1 MDNSAIEETAN
12 LLVKLIQ
19 SKCVNPPGNEMRS
32 IKTIE
37 AFLTAKGI
45 DCQVF
50 ESAPDRGN
58 LVAKIKGNGQGPR
71 LMFGPSHVDVVPV
84 ENPDDWTVDPFSGEI
99 KDGEIW
105 GRGALDMLLI
115 VATQVQAFAKLH
127 EEGFQPKGE
136 LTLLVVADEEAGG
149 HYGAEWMVKNHWE
162 LIQTDFAVTE
172 FGGASIVPG
181 KFFLTV
187 GEKGA
192 TPKRITFK
200 GTPGHGSMPY
210 GSDNAVNKAARAI
223 DLLTDY
229 CDSKIPLNTEYLSYL
244 IKGLD
249 RGFLARLMITNK
261 ILLPFTLKRLNKKNP
276 EMAKL
281 VHSLSRMTISAN
293 MVQGGVKINVIPTTA
308 SIDLDIRTLPGQD
321 DTYVTSHLKQALG
334 DLANDAEIEPFI
346 SDSGGGGGI
355 MSYGN
360 ASPAESEFVSTMER
374 VIQKELPN
382 TKLVPFMVM
391 GATDARFLREKG
403 VEAYGFALFDPEVS
417 MDQLIKLV
425 HGTNERVSLKTV
437 ELSLRAYYNLAKE
450 LLA

>member
-115 VATQVQAFAKLH
+115 VATQVQAFAK
-127 EEGFQPKGE
+127 GE

-249 RGFLARLMITNK
+249 RGF
-261 ILLPFTLKRLNKKNP
+261 
-276 EMAKL
+276 
-281 VHSLSRMTISAN
+281 
-293 MVQGGVKINVIPTTA
+293 
-308 SIDLDIRTLPGQD
+308 
-321 DTYVTSHLKQALG
+321 
-334 DLANDAEIEPFI
+334 
-346 SDSGGGGGI
+346 
-355 MSYGN
+355 
-360 ASPAESEFVSTMER
+360 
-374 VIQKELPN
+374 
-382 TKLVPFMVM
+382 
-391 GATDARFLREKG
+391 
-403 VEAYGFALFDPEVS
+403 
-417 MDQLIKLV
+417 
-425 HGTNERVSLKTV
+425 
-437 ELSLRAYYNLAKE
+437 
-450 LLA
+450 

>member
-1 MDNSAIEETAN
+1 MDDSTIEETAN

-19 SKCVNPPGNEMRS
+19 NKCVNPPGNEMRS

-37 AFLTAKGI
+37 AFLTEKSI
-45 DCQVF
+45 DCQIF

-58 LVAKIKGNGQGPR
+58 LVAKIEGNGQGPR

-84 ENPDDWTVDPFSGEI
+84 ENPDDWDVDPFSGKI
-99 KDGEIW
+99 KDEEVW
-105 GRGALDMLLI
+105 GRGALDMLFI

-127 EEGFQPKGE
+127 EEGFQPKGD
-136 LTLLVVADEEAGG
+136 LTLLVVSDEEAGG
-149 HYGAEWMVKNHWE
+149 RYGAEWMVNNQWE
-162 LIQTDFAVTE
+162 LIQPDFAVTE
-172 FGGASIVPG
+172 FGGASIAPG
-181 KFFLTV
+181 KLFLTV
-187 GEKGA
+187 SEKGA
-192 TPKRITFK
+192 TPKRVTFK

-261 ILLPFTLKRLNKKNP
+261 RLLPFTLKRLKKKNP
-276 EMAKL
+276 AMAKL
-281 VHSLSRMTISAN
+281 LHSLSRMTISAN

-321 DTYVTSHLKQALG
+321 DAYVTSHLKKALG
-334 DLANDAEIEPFI
+334 DLANEAEIGPFI
-346 SDSGGGGGI
+346 SESGGFI
-355 MSYGN
+355 SYGN
-360 ASPAESEFVSTMER
+360 ASSAESEFVSTMEKA
-374 VIQKELPN
+374 IQQELPDV
-382 TKLVPFMVM
+382 KLVPFMVM

-403 VEAYGFALFDPEVS
+403 VEAYGFALFDPEAS
-417 MDQLIKLV
+417 MDQLLKLI
-425 HGTNERVSLKTV
+425 HGTNERVSLKTL

>member
-1 MDNSAIEETAN
+1 MNNSLIEETTN

-19 SKCVNPPGNEMRS
+19 NKCVNPPGNEMRS
-32 IKTIE
+32 IKTIK
-37 AFLTAKGI
+37 AFLAEKGI

-58 LVAKIKGNGQGPR
+58 LVAKIEGAGQGPR

-84 ENPDDWTVDPFSGEI
+84 ENPDDWDVDPFSGEI

-105 GRGALDMLLI
+105 GRGALDMLFM

-127 EEGFQPKGE
+127 EESFQPMGD

-172 FGGASIVPG
+172 FGGASIAPG
-181 KFFLTV
+181 KAFLTV

-200 GTPGHGSMPY
+200 GTPGHGSMPF
-210 GSDNAVNKAARAI
+210 GSDNAVKKAARAI

-244 IKGLD
+244 VKGLD
-249 RGFLARLMITNK
+249 RGFLAQLMLTNK
-261 ILLPFTLKRLNKKNP
+261 KLLPFTLKRLNKKNP

-293 MVQGGVKINVIPTTA
+293 MVQGGVKINVIPTSA

-321 DTYVTSHLKQALG
+321 DAYVTSHLKKALG
-334 DLANDAEIEPFI
+334 DLANDAKIEPFI
-346 SDSGGGGGI
+346 SESGGI
-355 MSYGN
+355 VSYGN
-360 ASPAESEFVSTMER
+360 ASSAESEFVSTMER
-374 VIQKELPN
+374 AIQLELPD

-403 VEAYGFALFDPEVS
+403 VEAYGFALFDKEVS
-417 MDQLIKLV
+417 MDRLLKFV
-425 HGTNERVSLKTV
+425 HGTNERVSLKTID
-437 ELSLRAYYNLAKE
+437 LSLRAYYNLAKE

>member
-1 MDNSAIEETAN
+1 
-12 LLVKLIQ
+12 
-19 SKCVNPPGNEMRS
+19 
-32 IKTIE
+32 
-37 AFLTAKGI
+37 
-45 DCQVF
+45 
-50 ESAPDRGN
+50 
-58 LVAKIKGNGQGPR
+58 
-71 LMFGPSHVDVVPV
+71 
-84 ENPDDWTVDPFSGEI
+84 
-99 KDGEIW
+99 
-105 GRGALDMLLI
+105 
-115 VATQVQAFAKLH
+115 
-127 EEGFQPKGE
+127 
-136 LTLLVVADEEAGG
+136 
-149 HYGAEWMVKNHWE
+149 
-162 LIQTDFAVTE
+162 
-172 FGGASIVPG
+172 
-181 KFFLTV
+181 
-187 GEKGA
+187 
-192 TPKRITFK
+192 
-200 GTPGHGSMPY
+200 
-210 GSDNAVNKAARAI
+210 
-223 DLLTDY
+223 
-229 CDSKIPLNTEYLSYL
+229 
-244 IKGLD
+244 
-249 RGFLARLMITNK
+249 MITNK